1 MRKLIMFFVI
11 GFFAFGM
18 AAGSVWGSQLDI
30 AQGGTLTVDYDGSPS
45 GPAGGA
51 VTVAEEIL
59 NVDREADL
67 ENGSVTYQR
76 LQKRDILYVPTVSV
90 KEHTSIEI
98 TLTNGAIKTTDGNVM
113 YLLLKDNNPEC
124 SESLRDESPRDA
136 VVAGTMTDYV
146 LNAAGTGYSAMLFQF
161 AKVDRNGDC
170 DTDDEGEDTIFSNEV
185 LSISTTRDITQ
196 CYDGKNGECNCS
208 YDDYSPTIIINKG
221 LKKDE
226 YVYMQVTDARDNNNH
241 ELNAPQTGP
250 EAVVRVV
257 EGIITTLTQA
267 TSVIDAQDSRLSFVD
282 EGNPGDATYQAK
294 SDTDLLISTA
304 RDLHVD
310 EELAEIGFDLDG
322 NDTYTLSITRTDAT
336 GVTRVEWSGQTGTH
350 TAGTTTWS
358 KTGNFGDF
366 VGQRMLKKD
375 LDIEIIT
382 GGMAPGYLQVGD
394 WYLTLI
400 IDTDDV
406 ATVNDQTELD
416 NAVSHDWD
424 INGMQVKIPYI
435 VFNAT
440 GYLSFVKVANEGPT
454 DAEMQADAIIW
465 NVTDNPGAPESAT
478 LMQGVDV
485 KVIPAISITTVS
497 EAEFNTA
504 LGLDDTKLYHVE
516 LTLTVV
522 APQNSVHVAAFQK
535 SPDGR
540 TDIPVLY
547 NVNNQDGRQWQ

>member
-1 MRKLIMFFVI
+1 MRKLFMFFVI

-30 AQGGTLTVDYDGSPS
+30 AQGGTLAVDYDGSPS
-45 GPAGGA
+45 GPPGGA
-51 VTVAEEIL
+51 VTVAAEL
-59 NVDREADL
+59 LTVDREADL
-67 ENGSVTYQR
+67 ENGSLTYPR
-76 LQKRDILYVPTVSV
+76 LQKRDILYVPTVSI

-98 TLTNGAIKTTDGNVM
+98 TVTNGAIEKTDGNVM

-124 SESLRDESPRDA
+124 YESPKDA
-136 VVAGTMTDYV
+136 VVAGTMTDYT
-146 LNAAGTGYSAMLFQF
+146 LNAAGTGYSTMLFQF

-170 DTDDEGEDTIFSNEV
+170 DTDDESEDTIFSNEV

-196 CYDGKNGECNCS
+196 CYDGEDGEYNCS

-241 ELNAPQTGP
+241 ELNAPKTAP

-282 EGNPGDATYQAK
+282 EGSPGDAKYPAQ

-310 EELAEIGFDLDG
+310 ETVAEIGFDLDG

-336 GVTRVEWSGQTGTH
+336 GVTSVEWSGQTGTH

-358 KTGNFGDF
+358 KAGNFGDN
-366 VGQRMLKKD
+366 VGCRMLNQD

-382 GGMAPGYLQVGD
+382 GGMTPGYLQVGD

-406 ATVNDQTELD
+406 TTVNDQLELD
-416 NAVSHDWD
+416 NAVSHDWE
-424 INGMQVKIPYI
+424 INGMQVKIPYM
-435 VFNAT
+435 VLNGA

-478 LMQGVDV
+478 FLKGIDV
-485 KVIPAISITTVS
+485 KVIPAESITTVS

-504 LGLDDTKLYHVE
+504 LGLNDTKLYHVE